1 LPDVYR
7 RWTVDNPTPHEVTV
21 TWRIDGSP
29 QTGTLTI
36 PANSSV
42 FLNTLAVPGGPNI
55 LILEVDGVP
64 VAISASDA
72 TRCPL
77 SPLPSPPPTGTGG
90 TLPGLPNT
98 GIGPDRIPPGDGRL
112 AATLGALALL
122 GTAAV
127 VGAGWRRRRRGQSV

>member
-1 LPDVYR
+1 MVRPRLAR
-7 RWTVDNPTPHEVTV
+7 
-21 TWRIDGSP
+21 SP
-29 QTGTLTI
+29 L

-42 FLNTLAVPGGPNI
+42 FLNTLTVPGGPNI
-55 LILEVDGVP
+55 LILEVDGIP
-64 VAISASDA
+64 VAISESDV

-77 SPLPSPPPTGTGG
+77 PPMPSPPPTGTGG

-98 GIGPDRIPPGDGRL
+98 GTGPDSIPPGDGRL

-127 VGAGWRRRRRGQSV
+127 VGAGWRRRHRGQSA